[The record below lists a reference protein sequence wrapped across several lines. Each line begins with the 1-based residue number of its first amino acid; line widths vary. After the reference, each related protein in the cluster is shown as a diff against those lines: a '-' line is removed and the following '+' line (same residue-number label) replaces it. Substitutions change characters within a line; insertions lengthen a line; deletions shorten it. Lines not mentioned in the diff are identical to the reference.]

1 LHIAKGTGI
10 TKMVQKM
17 MFYLANISAD
27 SLLHVLGFSFYT
39 EHHFWSIFLNAVHI
53 KNVKN
58 YLHKSCSALA
68 LKMLANQ
75 PNYLLKGVSITTLF
89 FSKSFSSLTIGQ
101 LLPHR
106 MH

>member
-1 LHIAKGTGI
+1 
-10 TKMVQKM
+10 MVQKM

-27 SLLHVLGFSFYT
+27 SLLHVLGLSFYT
-39 EHHFWSIFLNAVHI
+39 EHHFWSIFPNAVHI

-58 YLHKSCSALA
+58 YLHQSCSALA

-75 PNYLLKGVSITTLF
+75 PNYLLTRVSITTLF
-89 FSKSFSSLTIGQ
+89 LSNSFSSLTIGQ
-101 LLPHR
+101 FLPYQ